1 MWVKNYSNE
10 IYHHGIKGQRW
21 GVRRFQKKD
30 GTLTNAGKKR
40 YDDGNS
46 NNNNDGNNKTK
57 NPNRKREI
65 AIGVAAAAGSALV
78 VYGAFKVSNAIK
90 DKYFNH
96 YMTVG
101 MQSAKRTLSRGRGD
115 KALANLGKNASR
127 YHNISAVKAVKQ
139 TIANNTRNGKVNW
152 KSVGRIL
159 T

>member
-30 GTLTNAGKKR
+30 GTLTGAGKKR
-40 YDDGNS
+40 YDDDS
-46 NNNNDGNNKTK
+46 NNAKETKKQK

-65 AIGVAAAAGSALV
+65 AIGVAAAAGSALA

-101 MQSAKRTLSRGRGD
+101 MQSAKRTLARGRGD
-115 KALANLGKNASR
+115 SALANLGKNASR
-127 YHNISAVKAVKQ
+127 YHNISAVKAIKQ